1 MYLKRVGKRGQT
13 LIVVMLLAVILLIVI
28 LSLTSNVIRTTSL
41 SSTSQAGQQAFSIAQ
56 SGMQDGLNY
65 ISANAYNSIPQ
76 IQTLADTPA
85 QQCSGGNKNAQ
96 CSYIISPI
104 YQPIDNVKVGDTLPV
119 NLGDSSSN
127 GISLYINLP
136 QTSPAVTYSYT
147 IQIVSGSKGSEN
159 LNYCLAYKVSS
170 GTAQYT
176 TLPPLSTVAY
186 IMVLSTSNS
195 NPATIQAYPT
205 TSTPQ
210 GATPLNCTN

>member
-104 YQPIDNVKVGDTLPV
+104 YQPIDNVKVGDTLLV

-136 QTSPAVTYSYT
+136 QTSSPMKYSYT
-147 IQIVSGSKGSEN
+147 VQIVSGPKGSEN
-159 LNYCLAYKVSS
+159 LNYCLADNVPS

-176 TLPPLSTVAY
+176 TLTPLSTVAY
-186 IMVLSTSNS
+186 IMILSTSNS

-205 TSTPQ
+205 ENTPS